1 MDIYLKTSESLKETT
16 ASSLGNIRQ
25 QFEDAFRRRLS
36 NPVTASSQSAATTSS
51 SSSKIVGKLLDKTLT
66 LGTFTKETLAS
77 PMMKFRRN
85 NQLARINELDYS
97 STKDSPTN
105 HRQRHQ
111 TASASSSLARSSTAT
126 PVTSTKTDSTS
137 KKQHLLQH
145 PPSPPPPVPK
155 QQQIKTRSDSYNAIV
170 ATSPDPKP
178 VESAR
183 LHHSIVMPLDYL
195 NRSYDNVQ
203 MVDDDVDDDEMM
215 VNDEEVEK
223 RETERRF
230 IQYRS
235 IISEM
240 NRAFEEKYGTSKYN
254 DDGNDEEKKK
264 NDEFENLKKMDV
276 KGEILLFIR

>member
-1 MDIYLKTSESLKETT
+1 
-16 ASSLGNIRQ
+16 
-25 QFEDAFRRRLS
+25 
-36 NPVTASSQSAATTSS
+36 
-51 SSSKIVGKLLDKTLT
+51 
-66 LGTFTKETLAS
+66 
-77 PMMKFRRN
+77 MMKFRRN

-105 HRQRHQ
+105 NRQRHH

-203 MVDDDVDDDEMM
+203 MVDDDDDDEMMM

-254 DDGNDEEKKK
+254 DDGNDEEEKK

-276 KGEILLFIR
+276 KGEILLFMR